1 MAEQYTRD
9 ELNKLSRQALIELL
23 LSLQSRIA
31 EMDEKL
37 SVLLER
43 LDTSNM
49 KEYGRS
55 TEKLKDIVGEDI
67 FNEADA
73 VAEDDQIQEPDF
85 EEVMKPSLK
94 KNRQVKQKGKQTFSI
109 ILTQGLNRQIRRMC
123 EALGYQVTKLKRVRI
138 LNILLEDLQPG
149 EYRKIEGDQ
158 LEQLYRLTQTGD

>member
-73 VAEDDQIQEPDF
+73 VAEDNQIQEPDF

-94 KNRQVKQKGKQTFSI
+94 KNRQVKQKGKRERTSK
-109 ILTQGLNRQIRRMC
+109 
-123 EALGYQVTKLKRVRI
+123 ALK
-138 LNILLEDLQPG
+138 
-149 EYRKIEGDQ
+149 
-158 LEQLYRLTQTGD
+158 

>member
-94 KNRQVKQKGKQTFSI
+94 KEPSGKAEGKAGKGP
-109 ILTQGLNRQIRRMC
+109 RR
-123 EALGYQVTKLKRVRI
+123 L
-138 LNILLEDLQPG
+138 
-149 EYRKIEGDQ
+149 
-158 LEQLYRLTQTGD
+158 